1 MEVNRKIAVIL
12 GGCALIFSSVAMSV
26 NKDEG
31 KAAAFVSCQNLT
43 EPQIAAQVKKD
54 FINNRLPRWADE
66 KAILGKKAIAWVND
80 NDVTKTDSGY
90 TIPLTVR
97 GSKSD
102 LQYRVAVDCE
112 QDTITY
118 NTLN

>member
-12 GGCALIFSSVAMSV
+12 GGCALVFSSVAMSV
-26 NKDEG
+26 NTDEG

-43 EPQIAAQVKKD
+43 EPQVAAQVKKD
-54 FINNRLPRWADE
+54 FMNNRLPRWADE
-66 KAILGKKAIAWVND
+66 KALLGTKAVAWVND
-80 NDVTKTDSGY
+80 KDVVKTDSGY

-102 LQYRVAVDCE
+102 LQYRVAVDCK

-118 NTLN
+118 NIIN